1 MLFVTALKAL
11 PGKYD
16 EATRLF
22 RHPKI
27 PEGVKVKEFL
37 GLFGKPDA
45 ILIFEAPDETTA
57 AEFAVQFGSAVESVT
72 SLAVPIDQ
80 FKWTR

>member
-1 MLFVTALKAL
+1 MLFVTTLKAL

-27 PEGVKVKEFL
+27 PEGVQIKEFL

-45 ILIFEAPDETTA
+45 IIIFEAPNENIA
-57 AEFAVQFGSAVESVT
+57 AEFAVQFGSAAESVT
-72 SLAVPIDQ
+72 SLALPIDL

>member
-1 MLFVTALKAL
+1 MLFVTKLQAL

-27 PEGVKVKEFL
+27 PDEIKIREFL

-45 ILIFEAPDETTA
+45 IIIFEAPSESVA

-72 SLAVPIDQ
+72 SLALPIEQ

>member
-1 MLFVTALKAL
+1 MLFVTTLTAL

-22 RHPKI
+22 RHPRTPDEVKI
-27 PEGVKVKEFL
+27 REFL

-45 ILIFEAPDETTA
+45 LIIFEAPNERVA

-72 SLAVPIDQ
+72 SLAVPIEQ

>member
-1 MLFVTALKAL
+1 MLFVTTLKAL

-16 EATRLF
+16 EATRSF

-27 PEGVKVKEFL
+27 PENIKIREFL

-45 ILIFEAPDETTA
+45 LIVFEAPDESVA
-57 AEFAVQFGSAVESVT
+57 AEFAVQFGSSAESVT
-72 SLAVPIDQ
+72 SLALPIEQ